1 MPTERFLR
9 LSLEKQDRIM
19 AASEREFSEH
29 PIESIS
35 INRIIRDAGI
45 SRGSFYTYFLDK
57 RDVFMYIL
65 ERRKQREAELIK
77 AWLLENG
84 FDISAM
90 LDKLI
95 CYYRDQLKE
104 KLEDIERF
112 ESNISSGFFDF
123 EDIKSLCRDDSDPL
137 SEWMWEHMG
146 SERKRY
152 HSFNLFKAAVIHF
165 KLICGAMAMRLVME
179 PEEESRTMET
189 FHDMV
194 RIFIKGVENVD
205 E

>member
-29 PIESIS
+29 PMESIS

-84 FDISAM
+84 FDIAAM
-90 LDKLI
+90 LD
-95 CYYRDQLKE
+95 
-104 KLEDIERF
+104 
-112 ESNISSGFFDF
+112 
-123 EDIKSLCRDDSDPL
+123 
-137 SEWMWEHMG
+137 
-146 SERKRY
+146 
-152 HSFNLFKAAVIHF
+152 
-165 KLICGAMAMRLVME
+165 
-179 PEEESRTMET
+179 
-189 FHDMV
+189 
-194 RIFIKGVENVD
+194 
-205 E
+205 